1 MGHAVQELDFFWV
14 FFGFFL
20 GFKNSE
26 CELLFE
32 NSVAS
37 MLMNVK

>member
-1 MGHAVQELDFFWV
+1 MGHAVQELD